1 MNTLAVVFQ
10 SGSERCLNDLKH
22 GKLPKSVDNM
32 ISNLQCLVAKRCFF
46 SILRSVGPQAFERL
60 QIFKPILTGIVE
72 SNAWL
77 LSIYLNPGDEKD
89 LGKAYLYVLAG
100 YILSNNYQ
108 DVLGLV

>member
-1 MNTLAVVFQ
+1 MP
-10 SGSERCLNDLKH
+10 SGEAMFLSASL
-22 GKLPKSVDNM
+22 GVW
-32 ISNLQCLVAKRCFF
+32 
-46 SILRSVGPQAFERL
+46 GPQAFERL